1 MTTRTTLRLC
11 GLTAAI
17 VVSLALVSSASAKP
31 TGLSYNHSKTITIS
45 VPPRHLSGSWLQHA
59 SGTSVNRTAPA
70 APTDRLSPTG
80 APRVPVTV
88 VERVESSGFGWTDAA
103 IGALFG
109 IGLAL
114 IGVIATVAL
123 RNRHGRIALGA

>member
-1 MTTRTTLRLC
+1 MTAF
-11 GLTAAI
+11 GA
-17 VVSLALVSSASAKP
+17 SKPPPLATWP
-31 TGLSYNHSKTITIS
+31 
-45 VPPRHLSGSWLQHA
+45 GSQF
-59 SGTSVNRTAPA
+59 TV
-70 APTDRLSPTG
+70 
-80 APRVPVTV
+80 RVPVTV
-88 VERVESSGFGWTDAA
+88 VEQVESSGFGWTDAA